1 MARLRAADFDG
12 DRREEDVADR
22 IMAFHV
28 EKPEGFRY
36 REQIP

>member
-1 MARLRAADFDG
+1 MARQRAADFDG
-12 DRREEDVADR
+12 DRRKEDVADR
-22 IMAFHV
+22 TTAFHV